1 MAKKN
6 QVSELDQEAIR
17 PRVGFLWASGVL
29 CVAAVLTYLSENII
43 VGPRGE
49 GALGYAILLGLEI
62 MIAMCLLLCYRVP
75 RLGNRLLGFDMMLKK
90 PSKGEKSS
98 MSYTGSFHVETGAA
112 EKRMNTRR
120 KEARYS
126 RRKLAEVTRQ
136 MQAEKAA
143 GQSEKA
149 EEEKS

>member
-1 MAKKN
+1 MVKKN
-6 QVSELDQEAIR
+6 NENELDAEARR
-17 PRVGFLWASGVL
+17 PRVGFLWAAGVL
-29 CVAAVLTYLSENII
+29 CVMAVLTYLSENVI

-49 GALGYAILLGLEI
+49 GALGYAIVLGIEI
-62 MIAMCLLLCYRVP
+62 LIAMCLLLCYRVP

-136 MQAEKAA
+136 MQAEKTA
-143 GQSEKA
+143 QKSE
-149 EEEKS
+149 EDKS